1 MRFTLFWNVLLLG
14 AMLVTGCAA
23 TKNPTKDW
31 NAKRFYDEAQRA
43 MADERYDLAIKR
55 FEGLEA
61 RFPYGRYA
69 QQAQLEII
77 YAYFKDNQGPLAIE
91 AADRFI
97 QLHPA
102 HPHVAYA
109 YYLKGLVNVPKHQGL
124 AKYLNTG
131 DDSQRRDP
139 KSVEEA
145 HLAFKEV
152 VERFPDSHY
161 AKDASRR
168 IAYLS
173 NEIAKHEISV
183 AKFYLDEDA
192 YVAAVNRSK
201 FVLEN
206 FQSTPS
212 VEDALG
218 IQAIAYQRMG
228 LTELMRDT
236 MQVLELNFPNSEY
249 FEDINA
255 SGGKKKKRK
264 KKKKK
269 KKQKK
274 KKEPIINY

>member
-1 MRFTLFWNVLLLG
+1 MRFPLFWNVLLVG
-14 AMLVTGCAA
+14 TMIAGCAA
-23 TKNPTKDW
+23 TNNNPTKDW
-31 NAKRFYDEAQRA
+31 DAKRLYDEAQRA
-43 MADERYDLAIKR
+43 MTAGKYDVAIKQ

-77 YAYFKDNQGPLAIE
+77 YAYFKNNQGPLAIE

-97 QLHPA
+97 RLHPT

-109 YYLKGLVNVPKHQGL
+109 YYLKGLVNVPRREGL
-124 AKYLNTG
+124 ARYLNTG
-131 DDSQRRDP
+131 EDARRQDP

-145 HLAFKEV
+145 YLAFQEV

-161 AKDASRR
+161 AQDASRR
-168 IAYLS
+168 MAYLS

-201 FVLEN
+201 FVLQN

-236 MQVLELNFPNSEY
+236 VQVLELNFPNSEY
-249 FEDINA
+249 FEDINK
-255 SGGKKKKRK
+255 SEGKKKKRK

-269 KKQKK
+269 KKKDRA
-274 KKEPIINY
+274 IINY

>member
-1 MRFTLFWNVLLLG
+1 MRFPLFWNVLLVG
-14 AMLVTGCAA
+14 AMLITGCAGI
-23 TKNPTKDW
+23 KNPTKDW
-31 NAKRFYDEAQRA
+31 DAKRFYDEAQQA
-43 MADERYDLAIKR
+43 MADGKYDLAIKR

-77 YAYFKDNQGPLAIE
+77 YAYFKDTQGPLAIE

-97 QLHPA
+97 RLHPT

-109 YYLKGLVNVPKHQGL
+109 YYLKGLVNVPTDRGL
-124 AKYLNTG
+124 AKYLNIG
-131 DDSQRRDP
+131 DDTQRQDP

-145 HLAFKEV
+145 YLAFKEV

-161 AKDASRR
+161 AQDASRR
-168 IAYLS
+168 VAYLS
-173 NEIAKHEISV
+173 NQIAKHEINV
-183 AKFYLDEDA
+183 ARFYLNEDA

-218 IQAIAYQRMG
+218 IQAMAYQRMG
-228 LTELMRDT
+228 LTELMRGT
-236 MQVLELNFPNSEY
+236 VQVLELNFPNSEY

-255 SGGKKKKRK
+255 PEGKKKKRK

-269 KKQKK
+269 KKK
-274 KKEPIINY
+274 KKEGSIINY

>member
-1 MRFTLFWNVLLLG
+1 MRFPLFWNVLLVGTILI
-14 AMLVTGCAA
+14 AGCAA
-23 TKNPTKDW
+23 IKNPTKDW
-31 NAKRFYDEAQRA
+31 DAKRFYDEAQQA
-43 MADERYDLAIKR
+43 MADEKYDLAIKR

-77 YAYFKDNQGPLAIE
+77 YVYFKDDQGPLAIE

-97 QLHPA
+97 RLHPA

-109 YYLKGLVNVPKHQGL
+109 YYLKGLVNAPTQRGL
-124 AKYLNTG
+124 ASLLRLSGNTQG
-131 DDSQRRDP
+131 DS

-145 HLAFKEV
+145 YLAFKEV
-152 VERFPDSHY
+152 VERFPDTHY
-161 AKDASRR
+161 AQDASRR
-168 IAYLS
+168 MAYLN

-183 AKFYLDEDA
+183 ARFYLNEDA
-192 YVAAVNRSK
+192 YVAAVSRSK
-201 FVLEN
+201 VVLEN

-236 MQVLELNFPNSEY
+236 VQVLELNFPNSEY
-249 FEDINA
+249 FEDINVPE
-255 SGGKKKKRK
+255 GNKKKRK

-269 KKQKK
+269 KKKK
-274 KKEPIINY
+274 KDRSIINY

>member
-1 MRFTLFWNVLLLG
+1 MRFPLFWNVLLASTILI
-14 AMLVTGCAA
+14 AGCAA
-23 TKNPTKDW
+23 IKNPTKDW
-31 NAKRFYDEAQRA
+31 DAKRFYDEAQRA
-43 MADERYDLAIKR
+43 MDDGNYGPAIKR
-55 FEGLEA
+55 FEELEA

-97 QLHPA
+97 RLHPT

-131 DDSQRRDP
+131 DDTQRRDP

-161 AKDASRR
+161 AQDASRR

-192 YVAAVNRSK
+192 YVAVVNHSK

-269 KKQKK
+269 KQKK
-274 KKEPIINY
+274 KTEPIINY

>member
-1 MRFTLFWNVLLLG
+1 MGFPLFWNVLLVG
-14 AMLVTGCAA
+14 AMLITGCAGI
-23 TKNPTKDW
+23 KNPTKDW
-31 NAKRFYDEAQRA
+31 DAKRFYDEAQQA
-43 MADERYDLAIKR
+43 MADSKYELAITR
-55 FEGLEA
+55 FEDLEA

-77 YAYFKDNQGPLAIE
+77 YAYFKNTQGPLAIE

-97 QLHPA
+97 RLHPT

-109 YYLKGLVNVPKHQGL
+109 YYLKGLVNVPRHQGL

-131 DDSQRRDP
+131 DDTQRRDP

-145 HLAFKEV
+145 YLAFKEV

-161 AKDASRR
+161 ARDASRR

-183 AKFYLDEDA
+183 ARFYLNEDA

-218 IQAIAYQRMG
+218 IQAMAYQRMG

-236 MQVLELNFPNSEY
+236 VQVLELNFPNSKY

-255 SGGKKKKRK
+255 PEGKKKKRK

-269 KKQKK
+269 K
-274 KKEPIINY
+274 EGSIINY

>member
-1 MRFTLFWNVLLLG
+1 MRFPLFWNVLLVG
-14 AMLVTGCAA
+14 AMLITGCAGI
-23 TKNPTKDW
+23 KNPTKDW
-31 NAKRFYDEAQRA
+31 DAKRFYDEAQQA
-43 MADERYDLAIKR
+43 MADGKYDLAITR
-55 FEGLEA
+55 FEDLEA

-77 YAYFKDNQGPLAIE
+77 YAYFKNTQGPLAIE

-97 QLHPA
+97 RLHPT

-109 YYLKGLVNVPKHQGL
+109 YYLKGLVNVPRRHGL

-131 DDSQRRDP
+131 DDIQRRDP

-145 HLAFKEV
+145 YLAFKEV

-161 AKDASRR
+161 ARDASRR

-173 NEIAKHEISV
+173 NEIAKHEINV
-183 AKFYLDEDA
+183 ARFYLNEDA

-218 IQAIAYQRMG
+218 IQAMAYQRMG
-228 LTELMRDT
+228 LTELMRGT
-236 MQVLELNFPNSEY
+236 VQVLELNFPNSEY

-255 SGGKKKKRK
+255 PEGKKKKRK

-269 KKQKK
+269 KKK
-274 KKEPIINY
+274 KKEGSIINY

>member
-1 MRFTLFWNVLLLG
+1 MRFSLFWNVLLVG
-14 AMLVTGCAA
+14 TILVAGCAA
-23 TKNPTKDW
+23 IKNPTKDW
-31 NAKRFYDEAQRA
+31 DAKRFYDEAQGA
-43 MADERYDLAIKR
+43 MAEGKYGEAITR
-55 FEGLEA
+55 FEALEA

-97 QLHPA
+97 RLHPT
-102 HPHVAYA
+102 HPNVAYA
-109 YYLKGLVNVPKHQGL
+109 YYVKGLVNLPTHRGL
-124 AKYLNTG
+124 SKYLNTG
-131 DDSQRRDP
+131 DDTQRQDP

-145 HLAFKEV
+145 YLAFKEV
-152 VERFPDSHY
+152 VERFPDGHY
-161 AKDASRR
+161 AQDASRR
-168 IAYLS
+168 MAYLS

-183 AKFYLDEDA
+183 ARFYLNEDA
-192 YVAAVNRSK
+192 YVAAVSRSK

-228 LTELMRDT
+228 LTDLMQDT
-236 MQVLELNFPNSEY
+236 VQVLQLNFPNSEY
-249 FEDINA
+249 FEDINVPEV
-255 SGGKKKKRK
+255 KEKKRK

-269 KKQKK
+269 KKKK
-274 KKEPIINY
+274 KDGAIINY

>member
-1 MRFTLFWNVLLLG
+1 MRFSLFWNVLLLG

-31 NAKRFYDEAQRA
+31 DAKRFYDEAQRA

-109 YYLKGLVNVPKHQGL
+109 YYLKGLVNVPRHRGL
-124 AKYLNTG
+124 TKYLNMG
-131 DDSQRRDP
+131 DDAQRRDP

-145 HLAFKEV
+145 YLAFKEV

-161 AKDASRR
+161 ARDASRR
-168 IAYLS
+168 MAYLS
-173 NEIAKHEISV
+173 NEIAKHEINV
-183 AKFYLDEDA
+183 ARFYLDEDA

-236 MQVLELNFPNSEY
+236 VQVLELNFPNSEY

-255 SGGKKKKRK
+255 PEGKKKKRK
-264 KKKKK
+264 KNKKRN
-269 KKQKK
+269 KK
-274 KKEPIINY
+274 KKEGSIINY